1 MATRRGA
8 SRGAPAWQARRAR
21 GGCSDDERDD
31 TASKEFFVILGI
43 GLLALLPAQCR
54 EQELDGDS
62 RVDRAFPEART
73 RHARKHYGERFV
85 DMNIT
90 ALFWGSLF
98 PSSCVPSDTQRHCP
112 TGEPI
117 SELKRTELVIE
128 VVWFRVFVPCT
139 PEHRTTLSMPGGDP
153 LATCTLPQTLPVGE

>member
-21 GGCSDDERDD
+21 GGCSDDARDD
-31 TASKEFFVILGI
+31 TASREIFVIFGT

-62 RVDRAFPEART
+62 RDRAFPEART

-85 DMNIT
+85 VAMNTT

-98 PSSCVPSDTQRHCP
+98 PSY
-112 TGEPI
+112 
-117 SELKRTELVIE
+117 
-128 VVWFRVFVPCT
+128 VFL
-139 PEHRTTLSMPGGDP
+139 RTLSNWR
-153 LATCTLPQTLPVGE
+153 AK